1 MSVINS
7 TLLLNVCLVIV
18 MSGCA
23 GNRQTI
29 IPAAEEIPDQTTG
42 HKVSNCR
49 STQRDLTTPWSLRQY
64 WCGEENRKGD
74 LQYINNNLMDQVA
87 VNHSTAEQAYIDD
100 VNNEVNQ
107 LNYDVPIVESEKPV
121 STVSPSKNKEDAIN
135 RLKGIEKSV
144 PTSNS
149 SLEKVSLKT
158 QRNTALTSIIFAH
171 HLQVLG
177 PEGRAATH
185 ALLNQVSSSNNV
197 RIRGLILADEVLV
210 DSNLYR
216 EQVSVARALAVRK
229 YWKDQGLDTSHVM
242 ILHYN
247 PELSGR
253 TVEVTFHG

>member
-1 MSVINS
+1 MSVINFP
-7 TLLLNVCLVIV
+7 LLLNVCLAIV

-23 GNRQTI
+23 ANKQTV
-29 IPAAEEIPDQTTG
+29 IPAADEMSEQTTG

-74 LQYINNNLMDQVA
+74 LQNINNNLVDQVA
-87 VNHSTAEQAYIDD
+87 VNHSPTDQAYIDD

-107 LNYDVPIVESEKPV
+107 LNYDVPIVDTDKPV
-121 STVSPSKNKEDAIN
+121 VTISPSKNKEDAIN
-135 RLKGIEKSV
+135 RLKGIEKSM
-144 PTSNS
+144 PISNL
-149 SLEKVSLKT
+149 SLEKVHLKT
-158 QRNTALTSIIFAH
+158 KRNTALTSIIFAH